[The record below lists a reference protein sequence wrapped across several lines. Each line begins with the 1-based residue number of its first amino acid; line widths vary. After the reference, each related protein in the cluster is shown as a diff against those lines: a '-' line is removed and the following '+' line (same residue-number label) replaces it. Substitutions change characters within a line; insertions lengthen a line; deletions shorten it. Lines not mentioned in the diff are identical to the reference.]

1 VARAGVGGG
10 VPHERAKH
18 DSTRAK
24 AQNAEVSDR
33 AGDGARS

>member
-24 AQNAEVSDR
+24 AQNQ
-33 AGDGARS
+33 